1 MSKQAAPWIGAEAS
15 SSLSSLPRN
24 PMLAAL
30 KSKSPL
36 SSSLGSRKIKSE
48 SNILNKIEDFQSS
61 LRTGLVPEYDTV
73 ETKLSDSMD
82 DVSERIAQLNELRK
96 EKHELATLFFGKVD
110 STKIEIGAQLEKVR
124 QWQLDEQ
131 GMNELEVR
139 MKKSKHD
146 LGVYKERLA
155 RLTQETEVFEAANCE
170 SEHRLR
176 TMAWT
181 VISCFLTIMLA
192 VYLNYHYEAFPS
204 LLTHWFT

>member
-131 GMNELEVR
+131 GMNELEKGWLASLKKQKSLKQQIVR
-139 MKKSKHD
+139 VSIGSELWH
-146 LGVYKERLA
+146 GRL
-155 RLTQETEVFEAANCE
+155 
-170 SEHRLR
+170 
-176 TMAWT
+176 
-181 VISCFLTIMLA
+181 
-192 VYLNYHYEAFPS
+192 FPVS
-204 LLTHWFT
+204 